1 MDCSD
6 FQVLISPYLDSELSF
21 TEQKTFLEH
30 LEDCQ
35 GCPDVVVKMQE
46 LRKLLRQGA
55 PVALSVDFVSRLQER
70 LRQELNRQPVWWQ
83 RLVEPGS
90 TGFSPASL
98 GGLAAAAAFAVIISI
113 SLFQREAAPLVEPS
127 AKSMQAGPA
136 LQFSPT
142 RSSGFSAAA
151 PSSASTQTDSLHDR
165 RDSTRRDF
173 SRQMKY
179 VNQPANP

>member
-21 TEQKTFLEH
+21 TEQKTFLNH

-35 GCPDVVVKMQE
+35 GCPDILVKMQE
-46 LRKLLRQGA
+46 LRNLLRQKS
-55 PVALSVDFVSRLQER
+55 PIVLSVDFVSRLQQR
-70 LRQELNRQPVWWQ
+70 LRQELHRQPVWWR

-90 TGFSPASL
+90 TGFSPVSL
-98 GGLAAAAAFAVIISI
+98 GGLATAAVFAVIISI
-113 SLFQREAAPLVEPS
+113 SLFDRETAPLVEPS
-127 AKSMQAGPA
+127 AKSMQAGPSF
-136 LQFSPT
+136 QFAPE
-142 RSSGFSAAA
+142 RSSGYSAAA
-151 PSSASTQTDSLHDR
+151 PSSASTQADSLLDR

-179 VNQPANP
+179 VNQRAKP

>member
-21 TEQKTFLEH
+21 AEQKTFIEH
-30 LEDCQ
+30 LEDCP
-35 GCPDVVVKMQE
+35 GCPGVLVKMQE
-46 LRKLLRQGA
+46 LRDLLRQGT
-55 PVALSVDFVSRLQER
+55 PVALPVDFVSRLQER
-70 LRQELNRQPVWWQ
+70 LRQELNRQPVWWR

-98 GGLAAAAAFAVIISI
+98 GGLAAAAAFAVIISV
-113 SLFQREAAPLVEPS
+113 SLFQQETAPLVEPS
-127 AKSMQAGPA
+127 AKTMQAGPSLKFA
-136 LQFSPT
+136 PD
-142 RSSGFSAAA
+142 RSSGYSAAA
-151 PSSASTQTDSLHDR
+151 PSSASTQTDSLLDR

-179 VNQPANP
+179 VNQRAKP